1 LTLQS
6 SISNKVVSD
15 KKFINKKKIITKK
28 VARHATSKAVK
39 RHP

>member
-15 KKFINKKKIITKK
+15 KKVINKKKIITKK